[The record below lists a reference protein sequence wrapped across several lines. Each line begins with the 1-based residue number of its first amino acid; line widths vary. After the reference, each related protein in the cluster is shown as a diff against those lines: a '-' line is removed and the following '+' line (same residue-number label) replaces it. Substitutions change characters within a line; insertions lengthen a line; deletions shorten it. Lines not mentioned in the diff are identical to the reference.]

1 MSWRD
6 DVARREVA
14 KQNDGRE
21 RGLCFIGKGGRSGDG
36 KCGLAVAIMPGSH
49 QCQQGKGVAISGVST
64 HIIIGGKLREKNKR
78 NERGLKVPSQFG
90 STGFNS
96 GGFWGATC
104 RVYVSFIF
112 LETLKIV
119 LIIISCALS
128 NNNYFLCSE

>member
-36 KCGLAVAIMPGSH
+36 KCGLAVAIMPSSH
-49 QCQQGKGVAISGVST
+49 QCQQGKAWPFRAFRYT
-64 HIIIGGKLREKNKR
+64 QLLGGNLGKKIRGMKG
-78 NERGLKVPSQFG
+78 GLKVPSQFG
-90 STGFNS
+90 SMGFNS

-119 LIIISCALS
+119 LIT
-128 NNNYFLCSE
+128 

>member
-1 MSWRD
+1 MRIGSGNHAGQPSMP
-6 DVARREVA
+6 AR
-14 KQNDGRE
+14 
-21 RGLCFIGKGGRSGDG
+21 KG
-36 KCGLAVAIMPGSH
+36 A
-49 QCQQGKGVAISGVST
+49 AISGVSIHT
-64 HIIIGGKLREKNKR
+64 IIGGKLREKNKR

-119 LIIISCALS
+119 LIT
-128 NNNYFLCSE
+128 